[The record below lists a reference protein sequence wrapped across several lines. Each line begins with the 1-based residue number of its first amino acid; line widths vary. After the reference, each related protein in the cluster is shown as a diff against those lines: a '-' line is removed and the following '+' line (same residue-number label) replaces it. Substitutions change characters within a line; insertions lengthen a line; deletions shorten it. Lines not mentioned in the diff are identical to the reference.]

1 MAIKLKKQSNES
13 QNLPKQKIS
22 TLPSM
27 PIYAKFVRLGIVK
40 SMAKSLQN
48 NLLQAGISEDPLLY
62 ASKIFFYL
70 LLSSALTVVLI
81 VFGLLIFVKFYLLY
95 RLSKYLILSFM
106 MWVFGIIIPP
116 VVYLASTAN
125 ISQIKENKR
134 IGIDSEMA
142 AFTSIFLIFLRS
154 GLSPRIMFEKISKA
168 SAFQYINNVAL
179 YVNKRMKFLGE
190 GVEDAM
196 SHAASISPSKI
207 LKDYF
212 LTYITAVRTGAPVLQ
227 TMEAKAKDLSKY
239 LELMASLASDK
250 LSGVAEGYVI
260 WLSSGYIMIFLA
272 MVLEAIFPL
281 GSGASTLGM
290 FGVLGVV
297 VVPLVNLVFIY
308 VIEQTQLRFPEK
320 KLNYN
325 IFYISFGVGLL
336 AMFVLLFLTHQLLN
350 FFTLSGGTSDI
361 TPTVLSITIG
371 LLIATVPP
379 YIILGKQLKE
389 GTGYD
394 PYVVSF
400 LRAISEGIRAGLPP
414 EKVIENIKD
423 SKEMGKLGT
432 VLNEIHSYITLGY
445 PLKDAFRKGAERIRD
460 FTSRISIIALAD
472 MMEIGSMTPDT
483 VESIAEQIDTQIR
496 IKRDYDSKIKILL
509 ATPYVGVVLALV
521 ASTILGSAILG
532 LIVSQHSSLAY
543 GPLVTASVIL
553 PKAIYITAIS
563 SLFNSFL
570 AGLLVGKLGTG
581 RIANGFLHSAI
592 LVVITAIMLIIL
604 IHVHLNFSSS
614 SSSSY
619 NFFIMMKLLH
629 ILK

>member
-1 MAIKLKKQSNES
+1 MAIKLKKQSTQEVKS
-13 QNLPKQKIS
+13 
-22 TLPSM
+22 LPSM
-27 PIYAKFVRLGIVK
+27 PIYSKFINLGIVK
-40 SMAKSLQN
+40 SMAKSFQN

-62 ASKIFFYL
+62 ASRVFFYL
-70 LLSSALTVVLI
+70 LLSSVLTVVLV
-81 VFGLLIFVKFYLLY
+81 VFGVLIFVKFYLVF
-95 RLSKYLILSFM
+95 RLSKYLVLSFM
-106 MWVFGIIIPP
+106 MFIFGIIIPP

-125 ISQIKENKR
+125 ISQIKENRR
-134 IGIDSEMA
+134 IGIEAEMA

-154 GLSPRIMFEKISKA
+154 GLTPRIMFEKISKA

-179 YVNKRMKFLGE
+179 YINKRMKYLGE

-196 SHAASISPSKI
+196 LHAASISPSKI
-207 LKDYF
+207 MKDYF
-212 LTYITAVRTGAPVLQ
+212 LTYITAVRTGAPVLE
-227 TMEAKAKDLSKY
+227 TMEAKAKDLAKY

-281 GSGASTLGM
+281 GGGGLSSIAM
-290 FGVLGVV
+290 FGALAVI

-308 VIEQTQLRFPEK
+308 VVEQTQLRFPEK

-325 IFYISFGVGLL
+325 IFLISFGIGLL
-336 AMFVLLFLTHQLLN
+336 VMFILLFLTHEIIN
-350 FFTLSGGTSDI
+350 FITLSGGINDVV
-361 TPTVLSITIG
+361 PTVLSVTIG
-371 LLIATVPP
+371 LLIATIPP
-379 YIILGKQLKE
+379 WIIFRKQLME

-423 SKEMGKLGT
+423 SKEMGKLGK
-432 VLNEIHSYITLGY
+432 VLNEIYSYSTLGY

-460 FTSRISIIALAD
+460 FTSRISIISLAD

-521 ASTILGSAILG
+521 TSTLLGSAILG
-532 LIVSQHSSLAY
+532 LILSQHSSLTY
-543 GPLVTASVIL
+543 GPLATASVVL
-553 PKAIYITAIS
+553 PRVIYITAIS

-570 AGLLVGKLGTG
+570 AGLLVGKLGSG
-581 RIANGFLHSAI
+581 KIANGLLHSAI
-592 LVVITAIMLIIL
+592 LVIITAIMLIVL
-604 IHVHLNFSSS
+604 IHIHLNFAS

-619 NFFIMMKLLH
+619 SFLIMMKL
-629 ILK
+629 INIIK